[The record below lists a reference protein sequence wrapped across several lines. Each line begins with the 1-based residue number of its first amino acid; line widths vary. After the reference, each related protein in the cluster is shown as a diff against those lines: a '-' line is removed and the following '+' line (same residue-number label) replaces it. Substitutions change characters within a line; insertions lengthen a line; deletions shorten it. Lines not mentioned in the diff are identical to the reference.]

1 MRELHRWASV
11 SYGYAQAGYRAYLL
25 FSVSVVL
32 LSRLFLN
39 LCLDNNYTSAGV
51 YNSGMTGALAAHR
64 YLGNLTVEIREDDED
79 DNCDYGENFE
89 MSERS

>member
-1 MRELHRWASV
+1 MSH
-11 SYGYAQAGYRAYLL
+11 GYALAGYRAYLP

-39 LCLDNNYTSAGV
+39 LFLESDYTSTGD
-51 YNSGMTGALAAHR
+51 YNSRTIRTLTAPR
-64 YLGNLTVEIREDDED
+64 YLGNLMVEIREDDDD

>member
-1 MRELHRWASV
+1 MSH
-11 SYGYAQAGYRAYLL
+11 GYALAGYRAYLP

-39 LCLDNNYTSAGV
+39 LCLENDYTSTGV
-51 YNSGMTGALAAHR
+51 YNSGTTGALVAPR

-79 DNCDYGENFE
+79 DNCNYGENFE
-89 MSERS
+89 MFERS